1 MENLIK
7 NTNNLAK
14 EDIAALR
21 EKFITEYSRN
31 KGWNF
36 TKLTPNQMI
45 EIVEQSGY
53 RSPGII
59 LG

>member
-1 MENLIK
+1 MEKMIR
-7 NTNNLAK
+7 NTSNLAQ

-31 KGWNF
+31 KGWNC

-45 EIVEQSGY
+45 EIVECSGY
-53 RSPGII
+53 RSPGLIK
-59 LG
+59 G